1 MIGRRILLVA
11 ILSATLAPAAAA
23 AQTGT
28 PAGWTVEPASA
39 SGGGGRSFFD
49 YTLAP
54 GEAVQDY
61 VKLSNLSDQARTF
74 VIYASDAYTTQQGA
88 FALRTR
94 DQPRGGLSS
103 WVSLPFTTRTVP
115 AATSV
120 TFPFQLGIPRE
131 AAPGDWAGGIVAV
144 EVDDAAATDASDA
157 PARSSSGV
165 RIEHGVAA
173 RVYARVKG
181 PLHPALTVTK
191 LDIDSSGGAWAPF
204 ASGGRVS
211 VSYDVTNSGNVR
223 LTGSVSV
230 EITDLFGKTVARLDA
245 HQLPDL
251 LPNDQ
256 TSVTETWEGAPLIG
270 FRYRARVIV
279 DAGGVITTRSTGP
292 VWHLS
297 VPVIALALALVALAR
312 WLMVRAVR
320 FARQRSSRSK
330 ELVVA

>member
-1 MIGRRILLVA
+1 MVA
-11 ILSATLAPAAAA
+11 IFSAMLAPAAA

-28 PAGWTVEPASA
+28 QPGWTVEPASA
-39 SGGGGRSFFD
+39 SGAGGRSFFD

-61 VKLSNLSDQARTF
+61 VKLSNLSDKTRTF

-94 DQPRGGLSS
+94 DQPRSGLAS
-103 WVSLPFTTRTVP
+103 WMSLPFTTRTVP
-115 AATSV
+115 PKTSV

-144 EVDDAAATDASDA
+144 EVEDAATGEV
-157 PARSSSGV
+157 PEGTTSGV

-173 RVYARVKG
+173 RIYARVKG

-191 LDIDSSGGAWAPF
+191 LDIDSTGGAWAPF
-204 ASGGRVS
+204 SSGGRVS
-211 VSYDVTNSGNVR
+211 VRYDVVNSGNVR
-223 LTGSVSV
+223 LTGNVSV
-230 EITDLFGKTVARLDA
+230 EITDMFGTTVARLDP
-245 HQLPDL
+245 HQLPEL

-256 TSVTETWEGAPLIG
+256 TSVTATWDGAPLIG
-270 FRYRARVIV
+270 FRYQARLVI
-279 DAGGVITTRSTGP
+279 DAQGVITTRTTGT

-312 WLMVRAVR
+312 WLVAMAIR
-320 FARQRSSRSK
+320 FARRRLTRSR
-330 ELVVA
+330 ELVLA